1 MEEVAASAGVS
12 LRSEP
17 VSEQQLRS
25 ADEIWL
31 TASTREVQAVT
42 TLDGKPVGSGK
53 PGPVWRRVHEAWQR
67 YKQSLVGKPW

>member
-1 MEEVAASAGVS
+1 MEEVAASAGVP
-12 LRSEP
+12 LRSAP

-42 TLDGKPVGSGK
+42 RLDGKPVGDGK
-53 PGPVWRRVHEAWQR
+53 PGPVWRRIHEAWQK